1 MTRKQIEKKTK
12 AIVAGVLMVKESKV
26 RPDAWLMIDLNA
38 DSIDFVEMVIE
49 LEKNFGIDISDE
61 ETEFC
66 DTWTVKEL
74 YDFIEKKVT
83 AKEEREKTKPF
94 TVIYSKSK
102 TMKP

>member
-12 AIVAGVLMVKESKV
+12 AIVAGVLMVKEREV
-26 RPDAWLMIDLNA
+26 RPDAWLVIDLNA

-49 LEKNFGIDISDE
+49 LEKTFGIEITDE

-66 DTWTVKEL
+66 DTWTVNEL
-74 YDFIEKKVT
+74 YNFVEKKV
-83 AKEEREKTKPF
+83 ADKEEREKTKPF
-94 TVIYSKSK
+94 TVIYSKGK